1 MKKSLATLATIVAL
15 STPLSA
21 QAIAGLGY
29 CTEVLPVT
37 VEVQRGDTLIEL
49 ARANYNGDSSRYMDI
64 ARHNRIKD
72 PNTIRV
78 GQVLELP
85 GKTYGHERLV
95 SGADFLTPSG
105 GFALYC
111 RPYTSGLVVP
121 GYDDPAKS
129 HPFLF

>member
-1 MKKSLATLATIVAL
+1 MRKSLATLATIVAL
-15 STPLSA
+15 STPLPA

-37 VEVQRGDTLIEL
+37 VAVQRGDTLIEL
-49 ARANYNGDSSRYMDI
+49 ARANYNGNGSRYVDI

-72 PNTIRV
+72 PNIIRV

-85 GKTYGHERLV
+85 GKTYERERLV
-95 SGADFLTPSG
+95 SGADFLTPTG
-105 GFALYC
+105 GFGLYC
-111 RPYTSGLVVP
+111 RPYTSGVVR